1 MRKKVIEFSD
11 YEFDYM
17 EWQEKYWSQEEKPKF
32 LRQLNPKQAPR

>member
-17 EWQEKYWSQEEKPKF
+17 EWQEKYWCQDVPKF